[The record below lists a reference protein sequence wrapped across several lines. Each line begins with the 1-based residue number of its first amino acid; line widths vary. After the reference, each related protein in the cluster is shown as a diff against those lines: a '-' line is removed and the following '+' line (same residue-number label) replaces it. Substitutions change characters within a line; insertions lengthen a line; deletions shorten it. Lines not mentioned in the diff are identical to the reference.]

1 MDKGTPYLKSSN
13 PIRLMAGKGAPR
25 STVFGV
31 IGATMED
38 SSMRS
43 LGGLVKNTK
52 VSGNPKKEVMSSSAA
67 PQTDFHIIGHASRTH
82 VPGEHM
88 GQVPYPGHYR
98 SAMGARLS

>member
-67 PQTDFHIIGHASRTH
+67 PQTEFHIIGHASRTC

>member
-1 MDKGTPYLKSSN
+1 
-13 PIRLMAGKGAPR
+13 
-25 STVFGV
+25 
-31 IGATMED
+31 MED

-67 PQTDFHIIGHASRTH
+67 PQTEFHIIGHASRTH

>member
-52 VSGNPKKEVMSSSAA
+52 VSGHPKKEVVKSSAA
-67 PQTDFHIIGHASRTH
+67 PQTDHHIIGHASRTP

-98 SAMGARLS
+98 SALGARLS